1 MKLLIMRHA
10 EALSSPDDFARPLS
24 TRGLEQ
30 AQQQGINLARFMS
43 ANSLTFDVMI
53 SSDLQRARQTIS
65 ALSSQLTN
73 PPELLQ
79 LKAFR
84 PESSA
89 GAAFDALQVFDG
101 KNVLVVS
108 HMPLVSSLD
117 HWLCLEG
124 RLDFDLAQMQLY
136 DVSLMMK
143 GEATRLPMELN

>member
-24 TRGLEQ
+24 ARGLEQ
-30 AQQQGINLARFMS
+30 AKNQGGLLARFLS
-43 ANSLTFDVMI
+43 QNTWIFDVLI
-53 SSDLQRARQTIS
+53 SSDLLRARQT
-65 ALSSQLTN
+65 LNQLTTQLSYSS
-73 PPELLQ
+73 ETLT

-84 PESSA
+84 PDSSA
-89 GAAFDALQVFDG
+89 ERAFEALRVFDG

-108 HMPLVSSLD
+108 HMPLVSALD

-143 GEATRLPMELN
+143 GEATRLPMEPN

>member
-30 AQQQGINLARFMS
+30 AQKQGENLERFMS

-53 SSDLQRARQTIS
+53 SSDLLRARQTIG
-65 ALSSQLTN
+65 ALSAQLKS
-73 PPELLQ
+73 PPEPLQ

-89 GAAFDALQVFDG
+89 EAAFEALQVFEG
-101 KNVLVVS
+101 QNVLVIS

-143 GEATRLPMELN
+143 GEATRLPMEPN